1 MLTIVVPGVEYF
13 DEEKQHFFKTE
24 DTVLELE
31 HSLVSLSKWEM
42 EFQKPLLSQE
52 QKTPEETL
60 AYFRHMCLTRDVP
73 ENVFDRISRSEEII
87 NKINSYI
94 ENKMTAT
101 WFRPITQGPRSSEQ
115 ITNELIYYWM
125 YTFNIPKEC
134 EEWHLERLFT
144 LIRVTNEKNKP
155 AKKMSRA
162 DLAARNRMLNEQ
174 RKKQFQT
181 TG

>member
-1 MLTIVVPGVEYF
+1 MLTIVVPGVESF
-13 DEEKQHFFKTE
+13 DNRTKQFVYGEETI
-24 DTVLELE
+24 LELE

-42 EFQKPLLSQE
+42 QFQKPLLSQE
-52 QKTPEETL
+52 PKTQEETF
-60 AYFRHMCLTRDVP
+60 AYFRHMCLTPNVP
-73 ENVFDRISRSEEII
+73 DEVFDRLPDEAIV
-87 NKINSYI
+87 KINEYI

-101 WFRPITQGPRSSEQ
+101 WFRPMTNGPRSSEQ

-125 YTFNIPKEC
+125 YAFNIPKET
-134 EEWHLERLFT
+134 EKWHLERLFT

-155 AKKMSRA
+155 QKKMSRA
-162 DLAARNRMLNEQ
+162 DLAARNRALNEQ